1 MEKSVLL
8 GLGFDCKDGHK
19 RITRGRNFY
28 VFGGSNST
36 HKKLQDKVLQF
47 NDELK
52 KRHKRLDEIEKKEFY
67 DIATKIGLKEP

>member
-19 RITRGRNFY
+19 RITRGKNFY
-28 VFGGSNST
+28 VFGGSNFT

-52 KRHKRLDEIEKKEFY
+52 KRHKSLDEIEKKEFY
-67 DIATKIGLKEP
+67 DIATRIGLQEP